1 MGSSQQTAQAD
12 HQMEQD
18 VNRRE
23 EHGSVCSCSGAGMQA
38 CESPSR
44 FYEGLLSAS
53 RTSTTPVPLAAA
65 LALCPG
71 LEGDV
76 VKQGYLGKLE
86 RNQRRYFVLRTG
98 SHTGPSRLEWFK
110 TQEKFKTVEKMDGK
124 TSLFGSRKQ
133 SDQVIYLRCCLGV
146 RRIANSRKGHIVAL
160 YAKDRTMVL
169 VAEDQEEQE
178 EWYVAIKKIIEEE
191 RKYEEGL
198 DEEDDGYCTLS
209 PVAVFKEVWPVT
221 VKPRGLGRTKS
232 LAGET
237 RLCLSA
243 TSLVLVRVGAD
254 DELPS
259 VTVPLLSVRRFGHSE
274 SLFYLELGRS
284 APTGPGE
291 IWMDAGDH
299 GDTTLAQHMHDT
311 LREMMRALR
320 ALPDFRQSPA
330 SNYNHQNQTRALLA
344 SKRGRP
350 KYKDKVGPVR
360 PLASPLSSPSRNP
373 GQHEIPASVTQL
385 YLEPRAP
392 EKIEPAPA
400 LRFNSNPTS
409 FRSRQSSMSDTGS
422 YMEMMVHSHLPADK
436 VMEDQH
442 GSMSAVT
449 EEHCSVPAGRME
461 TWEAGEAQGSPGYMM
476 MSPQKGHYCSDL
488 PHSDYVTMASPP
500 IHTWPARS
508 SYSSSLQM
516 SFNSSTSYNS
526 LPLHQSNQ
534 TAESSQIDWLAS
546 GVQPSESETNQLE
559 MLSCSPLA
567 KSNAGLE
574 EEAANCRHLQEQ
586 VMPASYMLKIVLAS
600 GLPTPNPIIGPGSSQ
615 PVQTYPVHLSTDRY
629 NPAHAVPDQ
638 SAAQRYWLSSC
649 LPCCLQAED

>member
-1 MGSSQQTAQAD
+1 
-12 HQMEQD
+12 MEQD
-18 VNRRE
+18 
-23 EHGSVCSCSGAGMQA
+23 
-38 CESPSR
+38 
-44 FYEGLLSAS
+44 
-53 RTSTTPVPLAAA
+53 
-65 LALCPG
+65 
-71 LEGDV
+71 
-76 VKQGYLGKLE
+76 GYLGKLE

-124 TSLFGSRKQ
+124 TSLFGSRK
-133 SDQVIYLRCCLGV
+133 
-146 RRIANSRKGHIVAL
+146 RIANSRKGHIVAL

-191 RKYEEGL
+191 RKYEEG
-198 DEEDDGYCTLS
+198 D
-209 PVAVFKEVWPVT
+209 VACSAPSLLKVWPVT

-516 SFNSSTSYNS
+516 SFN
-526 LPLHQSNQ
+526 
-534 TAESSQIDWLAS
+534 
-546 GVQPSESETNQLE
+546 
-559 MLSCSPLA
+559 
-567 KSNAGLE
+567 
-574 EEAANCRHLQEQ
+574 R
-586 VMPASYMLKIVLAS
+586 
-600 GLPTPNPIIGPGSSQ
+600 
-615 PVQTYPVHLSTDRY
+615 
-629 NPAHAVPDQ
+629 
-638 SAAQRYWLSSC
+638 
-649 LPCCLQAED
+649 